1 MVVPSSFSEAPNGI
15 SGLGTSRPT
24 ESMEMS
30 IPSIPAMPNPISKS
44 RVKNLINNA
53 PISIGIIDEKSKNS
67 DQLIKILES
76 LGSDHELKN
85 HKVVLLDASNDKTMS
100 SNKLKKI
107 FKIKIDE
114 NDVNKEDVKKDI
126 RIKVNT
132 DDMSDIDIQ
141 SLFDEIQIQLSDEE
155 YIEVKSKLEDA
166 KSELEN
172 ELAEAADQL
181 GNVDIDIQVEVDKN

>member
-1 MVVPSSFSEAPNGI
+1 MNEKYVQALILGSIIGLAIVIDDII
-15 SGLGTSRPT
+15 SP
-24 ESMEMS
+24 
-30 IPSIPAMPNPISKS
+30 
-44 RVKNLINNA
+44 KNLINNG

-85 HKVVLLDASNDKTMS
+85 HKVILLDASDDKTIS
-100 SNKLKKI
+100 SNELKKI
-107 FKIKIDE
+107 FKIKIDGNDE
-114 NDVNKEDVKKDI
+114 NEEEVKKDI

-141 SLFDEIQIQLSDEE
+141 SIFDEIQIQLSDEE

-166 KSELEN
+166 KSELQN

>member
-1 MVVPSSFSEAPNGI
+1 MNEKYVQALILGSIIGLAIVIDDII
-15 SGLGTSRPT
+15 SP
-24 ESMEMS
+24 
-30 IPSIPAMPNPISKS
+30 
-44 RVKNLINNA
+44 KNLINNG

-85 HKVVLLDASNDKTMS
+85 HKVILLDTSDDKTMS
-100 SNKLKKI
+100 SNELKKI
-107 FKIKIDE
+107 FKIKIDGNDE
-114 NDVNKEDVKKDI
+114 NEEEVKKDI

-141 SLFDEIQIQLSDEE
+141 SIFDEIQIQLSDEE

-166 KSELEN
+166 KSELQN
-172 ELAEAADQL
+172 ELAEASDQL